1 MCVTGEWHV
10 EGLMVG
16 FNRAWGLASSRAR
29 RLCARAARAPDGK
42 RTRHLPYF
50 LFSHKIMHSNH
61 ERAHTGHFVWDMA
74 HIEPRKSK
82 RKPLCQIGIQ
92 RPQSINVKI

>member
-1 MCVTGEWHV
+1 MCVTGELHV

-16 FNRAWGLASSRAR
+16 LNRAWGLASSRA
-29 RLCARAARAPDGK
+29 PDGK
-42 RTRHLPYF
+42 QTRHLPYF
-50 LFSHKIMHSNH
+50 LFRHSNH

-74 HIEPRKSK
+74 RIEPSKRK

-92 RPQSINVKI
+92 RP